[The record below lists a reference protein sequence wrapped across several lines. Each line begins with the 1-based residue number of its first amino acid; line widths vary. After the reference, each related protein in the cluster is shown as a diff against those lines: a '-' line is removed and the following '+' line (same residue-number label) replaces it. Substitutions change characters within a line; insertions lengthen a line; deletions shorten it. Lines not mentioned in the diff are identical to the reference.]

1 MKFKFRKILCAVD
14 FSDTSD
20 YALQYAASLA
30 DALGAHLEVLH
41 VMDMPYVPSSSV
53 AVTEDIG
60 KLAEHIKREC
70 EERLKALV
78 EKYCE
83 KRALVRCRVV
93 TGTAFLEIIRAAKD
107 GKADLVVVGTR
118 GRSGLKYIFLG
129 SVAEKVVR
137 KAPCPVLAVKNPH
150 QRDESE

>member
-1 MKFKFRKILCAVD
+1 MSI
-14 FSDTSD
+14 SG
-20 YALQYAASLA
+20 SLSEA
-30 DALGAHLEVLH
+30 PVR
-41 VMDMPYVPSSSV
+41 MTMFM
-53 AVTEDIG
+53 
-60 KLAEHIKREC
+60 
-70 EERLKALV
+70 

-83 KRALVRCRVV
+83 KRSLVRCRVV
-93 TGTAFLEIIRAAKD
+93 PGTAFLEIIRAAKD